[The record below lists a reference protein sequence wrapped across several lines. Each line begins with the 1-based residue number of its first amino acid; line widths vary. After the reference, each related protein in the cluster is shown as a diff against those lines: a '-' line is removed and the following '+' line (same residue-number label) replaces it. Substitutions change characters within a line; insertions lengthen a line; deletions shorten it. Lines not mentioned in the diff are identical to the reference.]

1 MSDVKIIVTEDGS
14 HSLYHKVL
22 KETYHSFHGAIN
34 ESNYVFIDKGIRYW
48 RTKEGLPSSINIF
61 EVGFGTGLNA
71 LLAAQFAE
79 ENRVNIHFHTI
90 EPFPLDLEVVKDLN
104 YASKIND
111 GQYTELFNK
120 IHEAAWEEKIEISE
134 YFSIRKD
141 KQRLQHIED
150 NFNNSFDVI
159 FFDAFA
165 PSKQAEMW
173 EIALIEQCF
182 NLLKDGGVFVT
193 YSAKGQLKRDS
204 KQVGFEVET
213 LPGPPGKKEMVRAT
227 KNAST

>member
-34 ESNYVFIDKGIRYW
+34 ESNYVFLDKGIRYW

-104 YASKIND
+104 YTSKIND

-120 IHEAAWEEKIEISE
+120 IHEAAW
-134 YFSIRKD
+134 
-141 KQRLQHIED
+141 
-150 NFNNSFDVI
+150 
-159 FFDAFA
+159 
-165 PSKQAEMW
+165 
-173 EIALIEQCF
+173 
-182 NLLKDGGVFVT
+182 
-193 YSAKGQLKRDS
+193 
-204 KQVGFEVET
+204 
-213 LPGPPGKKEMVRAT
+213 
-227 KNAST
+227 